1 MKPGM
6 TIINKIIKICNDTD
20 LVSWATGGLVILQ
33 GQAMYSGRSE
43 LTSLEA
49 ASLTVLELFIG
60 LSGAETMN
68 LWPRGHSY
76 SNPTNTLTV
85 TLLVSTGSSAP
96 RRLARLAAFSTMFG
110 HLSAS
115 SSAEILVRG
124 ISQGSR
130 NLELDMKPGWAP
142 SPEECE

>member
-6 TIINKIIKICNDTD
+6 TIIDHLQEHQGNDTD

-68 LWPRGHSY
+68 L
-76 SNPTNTLTV
+76 
-85 TLLVSTGSSAP
+85 
-96 RRLARLAAFSTMFG
+96 
-110 HLSAS
+110 
-115 SSAEILVRG
+115 
-124 ISQGSR
+124 
-130 NLELDMKPGWAP
+130 
-142 SPEECE
+142 